1 MLTRI
6 FTHEVRSQ
14 FIALLAALFA
24 FQSRRKRH
32 LVPVKIRALPAPVI
46 DLSINKEP

>member
-6 FTHEVRSQ
+6 FTPDVRSQ
-14 FIALLAALFA
+14 LVVLLAALFA
-24 FQSRRKRH
+24 FPLRRKPR